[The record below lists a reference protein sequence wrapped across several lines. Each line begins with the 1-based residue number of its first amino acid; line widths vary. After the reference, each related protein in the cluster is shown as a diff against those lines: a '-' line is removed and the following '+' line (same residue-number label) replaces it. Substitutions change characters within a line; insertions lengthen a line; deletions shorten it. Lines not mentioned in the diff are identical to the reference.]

1 MKETKRN
8 WGRVALYASVAGAM
22 VLSVAPFGARQA
34 AAQGASRK
42 IGDFDVAGR
51 FLEVWDAQGSNQN
64 STYVNGLPITAR
76 RAEISTEDGKSYDTQ
91 WFERAKFE
99 AHPENKAPYDVLLG
113 RLGANY
119 VEGRGS
125 VGSDGK
131 VRNAADA
138 AFVPIAKPADLS
150 ATKVWFGVLKE
161 GTLGHS
167 ISGKILEYW
176 RKYGGGDDQKA
187 IAQFGYALSEPFNEA
202 STDGKT
208 YQVQYFERARFEVHP
223 EKAAPYEVELGLLG
237 VQQYKVT
244 PIAAD
249 KLPIAPAANQA
260 TAKDTLVTGSAQIN
274 QIGSLFGNE
283 ESTVVGQRILWAVTF
298 QDSLVGLDD
307 KENSFPL
314 AAWYVP
320 TIENGGSFFVGA
332 GDDRHLVTKYKLRK
346 GIKWS
351 DGKEI
356 TSGDAVF
363 SHKLILDDPNSVSVS
378 THIKVAFADN
388 PDKYTVVY
396 NWLSLNE
403 AKAAQARVQKEDPS
417 ALETTWAFLKTF
429 IDNKLPVTD
438 LAYQF
443 VGTVHPAHKL
453 ANIPVES
460 IAESSEGQKPTGYGP
475 YIVQE
480 FKVGEIVT
488 LVTNP
493 NYNLTAAPAL
503 KRIINR
509 QVATPVQVQNY
520 VAGAIDL
527 VESEGTVVPPDDVNA
542 LISAGGKVNSQPAIS
557 FDRLEPRVADAAD
570 GFAELGDLKTRQG
583 VYYAINRA
591 RVLANAWR
599 GASGSLEGP
608 VSPQAWH
615 SLEHPNFA
623 KEFPELA
630 AKYKLTVYKYDVA
643 KAVQTLEAA
652 GWKCPAGTSG
662 NNCGGQTRVNAQ
674 GKPLAF
680 IYGTTA
686 NNPIRLATQQLIKED
701 LAAVG
706 VNADIQQYSGFFTDT
721 GAKATGISE
730 LSQFAYTSTS
740 FSNYDPYDSS
750 QWNTAAAP
758 ANQNQQ
764 HYSNPKVD
772 AANRLFSAQS
782 TRAGIAEQSAIVQA
796 EMTADAALLP
806 IAARPNIIMHNAKL
820 INVKPTNSSAPQYWN
835 ITTWYFAP

>member
-1 MKETKRN
+1 MKETKRD
-8 WGRVALYASVAGAM
+8 WGRLALYASVAGAM

-34 AAQGASRK
+34 AAQTPGTK
-42 IGDFDVAGR
+42 IGDFNVAGR
-51 FLEVWDAQGSNQN
+51 FLEVWQSQGSNEA
-64 STYVNGLPITAR
+64 SVYVNGYPITDR

-91 WFERAKFE
+91 WFERAKYE

-113 RLGANY
+113 RLGANFA
-119 VEGRGS
+119 EGRGS
-125 VGSDGK
+125 IDGQTGK

-138 AFVPIAKPADLS
+138 AFVKIAQPSDLGP
-150 ATKVWFGVLKE
+150 TKLFFPE
-161 GTLGHS
+161 TGHS
-167 ISGKILEYW
+167 ISGKLLEYW
-176 RKYGGGDDQKA
+176 QKYGGLQ
-187 IAQFGYALSEPFNEA
+187 QFGYPLSEPFNEP
-202 STDGKT
+202 STDPNNQGT
-208 YQVQYFERARFEVHP
+208 FLTQYFERGRAEVHP
-223 EKAAPYEVELGLLG
+223 EKAAPYEVEFSLLG
-237 VQQYKVT
+237 VQQHKVT

-260 TAKDTLVTGSAQIN
+260 TAKTDLVTGSAQIN

-356 TSGDAVF
+356 TSNDAVF
-363 SHKLILDDPNSVSVS
+363 SHKLILDDPNSVSIS
-378 THIKVAFADN
+378 TRIKISFADN
-388 PDKYTVVY
+388 PDKYTIVY
-396 NWLSLNE
+396 NWMSLNE
-403 AKAAQARVQKEDPS
+403 AKATQARVQKEDPA
-417 ALETTWAFLKTF
+417 ALETTWSFLKTF

-443 VGTVHPAHKL
+443 VGSVHPAHKL
-453 ANIPVES
+453 QNIPVES

-475 YIVQE
+475 FIVQE

-527 VESEGTVVPPDDVNA
+527 IESEGTVVPPDDVNA
-542 LISAGGKVNSQPAIS
+542 LIAAGGKVNSQPAIS

-583 VYYAINRA
+583 VYYAINRD

-615 SLEHPNFA
+615 SLEHANFA
-623 KEFPELA
+623 TAFPALA
-630 AKYKLTVYKYDVA
+630 QKYKLTVYKYDVA
-643 KAVQTLEAA
+643 KAVQTLVAA
-652 GWKCPAGTSG
+652 GWNCPAGTSG
-662 NNCGGQTRVNAQ
+662 NDCGGQTRVNAQ
-674 GKPLAF
+674 GKPLKF

-686 NNPIRLATQQLIKED
+686 NNPIRLATQQLIKQD

-706 VNADIQQYSGFFTDT
+706 VNADIQQYAGFFTDT

-750 QWNTAAAP
+750 QWNTADAP

-782 TRAGIAEQSAIVQA
+782 TREGIAEQSAIVQA
-796 EMTADAALLP
+796 EMTADAAMLP
-806 IAARPNIIMHNAKL
+806 IAARPNIIMHNTKL
-820 INVKPTNSSAPQYWN
+820 MNVKPTNSSAPQYWN